1 MSTHTNLPLLIAG
14 VGRYLPTRIVTNEEL
29 EAEHGL
35 AAGWIARYTGVHQ
48 RHRVT
53 DETSSYMGAQAAREA
68 LDDARMTLADID
80 LILNASG
87 TPEQSIPD
95 TGVLIQRQLG
105 VRAAGIPAMSIH
117 ATCMSFLVALDI
129 SATLIAAGRY
139 RSILIVSTEISS
151 AALNVREPENFTLFG
166 DAAAAAVVTAPPQ
179 PWSGVSPAIHRARFE
194 TYSEGAD
201 LAALPGGGTRLHP
214 NNPALRPEHNLF
226 HMDGPGVLRL
236 TRRYGMGFL
245 EQLQPGLSHGLE
257 NIDLVIPHQASR
269 MGLKMLGAFGWPDTK
284 VMRTLDMLGNCIA
297 ASIPVTLYEAVR
309 QSRLRRGDRALLVGT
324 GAGISLGG
332 VILTY

>member
-1 MSTHTNLPLLIAG
+1 MHTNLPFMIAG
-14 VGRYLPTRIVTNEEL
+14 VGRYLPARIVTNGEL
-29 EAEHGL
+29 EAAHGL
-35 AAGWIARYTGVHQ
+35 AEGWIARYTGVHQ
-48 RHRVT
+48 RRRVT

-68 LDDARMTLADID
+68 IDDAGMTLTDID

-105 VRAAGIPAMSIH
+105 VRAAGIPALSIH

-139 RSILIVSTEISS
+139 RSILIVSSEVSS

-179 PWSGVSPAIHRARFE
+179 PWHGAWPAIHCVRFE

-214 NNPALRPEHNLF
+214 NNPALQPEQNLF

-236 TRRYGMGFL
+236 TRRYGMSFL
-245 EQLQPGLSHGLE
+245 EQLQSGLSRGLE
-257 NIDLVIPHQASR
+257 DIDLVIPHQASR
-269 MGLKMLGAFGWPDTK
+269 MGLKMLSTFGWPDTRI
-284 VMRTLDMLGNCIA
+284 MRTLDLLGNCIA

-309 QSRLRRGDRALLVGT
+309 QGRLRRGDKVLLVGT
-324 GAGISLGG
+324 AAGISLGG